1 MTKVDA
7 NYILREYGPHALR
20 QALDSADQ
28 EPILVE
34 TSSKFRL
41 VKFSNVKFETSGAYL
56 VKGLI
61 PASGL
66 IIVWGPPKC
75 GKSFWSMDLGLHI
88 ALGWDYRGL
97 RVIQGPVVYIA
108 LEGSG
113 GYGARVEAFRREHN
127 LSQDTDPDF
136 YLLPT
141 QLDLVADRGQLI
153 DAIRSQLNGVRPTC
167 IFIDTLN
174 RSLAGSESNDQ
185 DMGAYIKAAD
195 AVIATFR
202 CAVVIVHHC
211 GIDDRR
217 PRGHTSLT
225 GAADAQ
231 IAVKRDKGSGA
242 ITATLEWLK
251 DGDEGEILTSH
262 LKKIDLGQDDDGDP
276 ISSCVI
282 QAIDADDVGRS
293 EPTRKPSDRQKL
305 AIVALQNVVTTMGE
319 PAPSTFGLPAD
330 VRAVPVSAWRDELE
344 RRGTVDSDG
353 SNPRQEFRRLKEAL
367 QARTFIAIRDD
378 LVWLASSAKV
388 QA

>member
-1 MTKVDA
+1 
-7 NYILREYGPHALR
+7 
-20 QALDSADQ
+20 
-28 EPILVE
+28 
-34 TSSKFRL
+34 
-41 VKFSNVKFETSGAYL
+41 
-56 VKGLI
+56 
-61 PASGL
+61 
-66 IIVWGPPKC
+66 
-75 GKSFWSMDLGLHI
+75 MDLGLHI

-127 LSQDTDPDF
+127 LSKETDPDF

-141 QLDLVADRGQLI
+141 QLNLVDDRDELI
-153 DAIRSQLNGVRPTC
+153 DAIQSQLNGVRPTC

-185 DMGAYIKAAD
+185 DMGAYIKATD
-195 AVIATFR
+195 AVIAAFS

-231 IAVKRDKGSGA
+231 LAVKQEKISGT
-242 ITATLEWLK
+242 ITVTLEWLK
-251 DGDEGEILTSH
+251 DGQEGKALTSR
-262 LKKIDLGQDDDGDP
+262 LKKIVLSHDDDGDA

-282 QAIDADDVGRS
+282 EAIEGDAAERS
-293 EPTRKPSDRQKL
+293 APTRKLNDRQKL
-305 AIVALQNVVTTMGE
+305 AVVALQEMVIQRGE
-319 PAPSTFGLPAD
+319 PTPAAFGLPED
-330 VRAVPVSAWRDELE
+330 VRAVPVSVWREELE
-344 RRGTVDSDG
+344 RRGTLDPDG
-353 SNPRQEFRRLKEAL
+353 KNPRQEFKRLKEAL
-367 QARTFIAIRDD
+367 HARNFIAIKDD

>member
-7 NYILREYGPHALR
+7 NDILREHGPDALR

-41 VKFSNVKFETSGAYL
+41 VRFSNVKFETSGAYL
-56 VKGLI
+56 VKGLL

-113 GYGARVEAFRREHN
+113 GYGARVEAFRREHD
-127 LSQDTDPDF
+127 LSQYADPDF

-141 QLDLVADRGQLI
+141 QLDLVGDRDQLI
-153 DAIRSQLNGVRPTC
+153 DAIQSQLNGVRPTC

-195 AVIATFR
+195 AVIAAFN

-211 GIDDRR
+211 GIDGSR

-231 IAVKRDKGSGA
+231 LAVKREKGSDT
-242 ITATLEWLK
+242 IMVTLEWLK
-251 DGDEGEILTSH
+251 DGEEGKALTSR
-262 LKKIDLGQDDDGDP
+262 LKKVELSHDDDGDT

-282 QAIDADDVGRS
+282 EATDAAERS
-293 EPTRKPSDRQKL
+293 APTRKLNDRQKL
-305 AIVALQNVVTTMGE
+305 AVAALQDMVIRRGE
-319 PAPSTFGLPAD
+319 PTPAAFGLPED
-330 VRAVPVSAWRDELE
+330 VRAVPVSIWRDELE
-344 RRGTVDSDG
+344 RRGTVDPDG

-367 QARTFIAIRDD
+367 QARNFIAIRDD